1 MRPPAGELTAPPA
14 RADLAPLVDGVREAA
29 AARRRV
35 ALRGAA
41 SWWPELPDG
50 VRALAA
56 APRGLSRFDPADL
69 VATCGAAA
77 PLAELRAALAAQG
90 TFVALDAP
98 GGPDRTLGSALACT
112 SAGPLAAGYGP
123 PRDQVLGLTIVA
135 GNGVVV
141 KSGGRVAKNVA
152 GFDLA
157 KVVIGGYGGMGCIAE
172 AHLRLRALPPA
183 DGTRAWAGPAAR
195 VREAAAR
202 IMAAGGVPA
211 ALEAVSP
218 ALAGRLGL
226 PAQWTLLVRA
236 LGGEAAVAGELAAAG
251 AAAAPAGCDALPAA
265 SEVWDGWGPAVG
277 AAAVLVRIGA
287 DPAAWHEAVALA
299 EEQLGRLELV
309 SATVP
314 RGTVRAGAAEAGA
327 ARIAG
332 LREAAARRGWPVTL
346 ERAPVALRAAAG
358 VWSAAP
364 PTAMRLARGLRA
376 VFDPDGVF
384 EAPLWAEAPGHR
396 RTDAP

>member
-1 MRPPAGELTAPPA
+1 VRPQAGELTAPPA
-14 RADLAPLVDGVREAA
+14 RADLAPLVDGVREAM

-69 VATCGAAA
+69 VATCGAAT
-77 PLAELRAALAAQG
+77 PLAELRDALAVQG

-98 GGPDRTLGSALACT
+98 GGPDRTLGGALAGA

-141 KSGGRVAKNVA
+141 KSGGRVVKNVA

-157 KVVIGGYGGMGCIAE
+157 KVVIGGFGGMGCIA
-172 AHLRLRALPPA
+172 AVHLRLRALPPA
-183 DGTRAWAGPAAR
+183 DATRAWAGSAAR
-195 VREAAAR
+195 VRDAAAR

-211 ALEAVSP
+211 ALEALSP

-226 PAQWTLLVRA
+226 PAQWTLLARA
-236 LGGEAAVAGELAAAG
+236 LGAEAAVADELAAA
-251 AAAAPAGCDALPAA
+251 AAAAEPAGCEALPAA
-265 SEVWDGWGPAVG
+265 SDAWPAWGPAVG
-277 AAAVLVRIGA
+277 AARVLVRIGA
-287 DPAAWHEAVALA
+287 DPATWHEAVALA
-299 EEQLGRLELV
+299 EEHLGRLELV

-314 RGTVRAGAAEAGA
+314 RGTVRAGAADATLGQMA
-327 ARIAG
+327 A
-332 LREAAARRGWPVTL
+332 LRDAAARRGWPVTL
-346 ERAPVALRAAAG
+346 ERAPAALRTAAG
-358 VWSAAP
+358 VWGTMS
-364 PTAMRLARGLRA
+364 PTALRVARGLRA
-376 VFDPDGVF
+376 TFDPDGVF
-384 EAPLWAEAPGHR
+384 EAPLWAKEPGGR
-396 RTDAP
+396 GGG